1 MLPSQNIIMKISYH
15 SVTSWL
21 GRNWKVLVAFEL
33 LCSAL
38 AGIYVGFAPRIY
50 EANFSVRLPKMQ
62 VVSALDPS
70 KLEWRLML
78 SGLEFMRGMQN
89 PLTFSNAFIQECLG
103 EDSNANR
110 RKFIN
115 STQIRLLNHADVIHF
130 SLRIEGRENVIRC
143 ANLLQVR
150 VLDDLNGV
158 YEAQA
163 QKNKENF
170 STVITYEKASTTDSL
185 RISDSYIKPQVSKV
199 IYAALILGI
208 FMAIFAVSLR
218 AKYRA

>member
-1 MLPSQNIIMKISYH
+1 MKISYH

-21 GRNWKVLVAFEL
+21 GRNWKVLVASEL
-33 LCSAL
+33 LCLAL

-62 VVSALDPS
+62 MVSPVDSS
-70 KLEWRLML
+70 KLEWKLML

-115 STQIRLLNHADVIHF
+115 SMQIGLLNHADVIHF
-130 SLRIEGRENVIRC
+130 SLRIEGRANVIRC
-143 ANLLQVR
+143 ANLLQAR
-150 VLDDLNGV
+150 VLEDLNGV
-158 YEAQA
+158 YEAQT
-163 QKNKENF
+163 QKNKENAN
-170 STVITYEKASTTDSL
+170 TVIASEKASPTDSL
-185 RISDSYIKPQVSKV
+185 RISDSYIQPQVSKV
-199 IYAALILGI
+199 IYAALIIGI
-208 FMAIFAVSLR
+208 FIAIFAVSLK

>member
-1 MLPSQNIIMKISYH
+1 MRISYH
-15 SVTSWL
+15 SVTFWL
-21 GRNWKVLVAFEL
+21 SRNWKVLVASEL
-33 LCSAL
+33 LCLAL
-38 AGIYVGFAPRIY
+38 AGVYVGLAPRIY

-62 VVSALDPS
+62 MVSPLDSS

-115 STQIRLLNHADVIHF
+115 STQIGLLNHADVIRF

-143 ANLLQVR
+143 ANLLQAR
-150 VLDDLNGV
+150 VLEDLNGV
-158 YEAQA
+158 YETQML
-163 QKNKENF
+163 KNKENAN
-170 STVITYEKASTTDSL
+170 TVIVYEKASPTDSL
-185 RISDSYIKPQVSKV
+185 RVSDSYIQPQIAKV
-199 IYAALILGI
+199 IYAALIIGI
-208 FMAIFAVSLR
+208 FMAIFSVSLR

>member
-1 MLPSQNIIMKISYH
+1 MKISYH

-21 GRNWKVLVAFEL
+21 GRNWKVLVASEL
-33 LCSAL
+33 LCLAL
-38 AGIYVGFAPRIY
+38 AGIYLGFAPRIY

-62 VVSALDPS
+62 IVSPVDSS
-70 KLEWRLML
+70 KLEWKLML

-115 STQIRLLNHADVIHF
+115 STRIGLLNHADVIHF
-130 SLRIEGRENVIRC
+130 SLRIEGRTNVIRC
-143 ANLLQVR
+143 ANLLEAR
-150 VLDDLNGV
+150 VLEDLNGV
-158 YEAQA
+158 YEAQTL
-163 QKNKENF
+163 KNKEDAN
-170 STVITYEKASTTDSL
+170 TVIAYEKASPTDSL
-185 RISDSYIKPQVSKV
+185 RISDSYIQPQVSKV
-199 IYAALILGI
+199 IYAALFIGI
-208 FMAIFAVSLR
+208 FMAIFAVSLK